1 MKSRQ
6 QTDLNENIVMQEY
19 SFNCA
24 YADAYA
30 RTQYRIRNEI
40 LRVLAGLAARS
51 CKRSLT
57 ISYHRINKRK
67 RLVK

>member
-6 QTDLNENIVMQEY
+6 QTADFNENIVMQEY

-30 RTQYRIRNEI
+30 RIKSKTKFLE
-40 LRVLAGLAARS
+40 S
-51 CKRSLT
+51 
-57 ISYHRINKRK
+57 
-67 RLVK
+67 